1 MYCIDAGSIYC
12 PCHLAETLDCI
23 LCSQLSGGH
32 FCQCKNW
39 CGVCIY
45 EKYISNGNR
54 PNNLRKTY
62 SCLIEEKEVIEE
74 DLYSFVIDAPENLVR
89 ELIYP
94 GSFVFLRKNGDPIY
108 YDVPLSIMEADK
120 KEKTLKV
127 MIKTAGTKTKSLLR
141 LNKGDYVLVRG
152 PFSNGIMGLSN
163 IYKAKNGVSIV
174 AARGIGIVPSIHVM
188 KELHSNNNRVISIVD
203 TQFKNNFGEKYFKE
217 YSSETIYCDML
228 EDGKLTEN
236 FRSILEKIISENAIN
251 IIHCG
256 GPDILTY
263 NILEFADDTIRFSCC
278 NNAKMSCGEGICASC
293 TKHYENDVVKR
304 LCKVQID
311 PRDLFKDRRLF

>member
-23 LCSQLSGGH
+23 LCSQLSGEKL
-32 FCQCKNW
+32 CQCKNW

-54 PNNLRKTY
+54 SNNLRKTY
-62 SCLIEEKEVIEE
+62 DCPIEEKEIIEK
-74 DLYSFVIDAPENLVR
+74 DLYSFIFSAPESLVR

-94 GSFVFLRKNGDPIY
+94 GSFVFLRKREDPIY
-108 YDVPLSIMEADK
+108 YDVPLSIMETDK
-120 KEKTLKV
+120 SKNTLKV
-127 MIKTAGTKTKSLLR
+127 MIKSAGTKTKSLFKLD
-141 LNKGDYVLVRG
+141 KGDHVLVRG

-163 IYKAKNGVSIV
+163 IYKAKNGISII
-174 AARGIGIVPSIHVM
+174 AARGIGIAPSIHVM
-188 KELHSNNNRVISIVD
+188 KELYLNNNKIISIVD
-203 TQFKNNFGEKYFKE
+203 TQFKNNFGEKYFKK
-217 YSSETIYCDML
+217 YSSKIMYCSML
-228 EDGKLTEN
+228 QNGELTEGFKSLLGEITSQN
-236 FRSILEKIISENAIN
+236 DIN
-251 IIHCG
+251 LIHCG

-263 NILEFADDTIRFSCC
+263 NVLGFVDNSIKFSCC